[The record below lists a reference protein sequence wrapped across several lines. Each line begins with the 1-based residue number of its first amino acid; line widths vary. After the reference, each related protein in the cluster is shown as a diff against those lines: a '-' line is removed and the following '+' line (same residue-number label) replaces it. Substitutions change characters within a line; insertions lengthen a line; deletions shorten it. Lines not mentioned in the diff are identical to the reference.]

1 MCAGVC
7 RIVWNYLTLL
17 KPLYINLLR
26 VKSVRWQW
34 KHIHSF
40 TRGLLKSE
48 HTCLFLERSWRIWQL
63 ELYLA
68 LCRLVDDRSQVAPKA
83 LCAFLHIRQEG
94 QVISNYLI
102 LNTCSGDRCFYTNVR
117 ALKRVRSICLSM
129 CNAVCDGL
137 WGELYCSDC
146 LHVLLT
152 ILVSKMCFI
161 SFVISN
167 KIRNFANPIGK
178 L

>member
-1 MCAGVC
+1 MYAGEC
-7 RIVWNYLTLL
+7 MILWKHLTHL
-17 KPLYINLLR
+17 KPLCINLLR
-26 VKSVRWQW
+26 TKSVRWQW

-40 TRGLLKSE
+40 TRGLMKSG
-48 HTCLFLERSWRIWQL
+48 HTCLVLERSWRIWQL

-68 LCRLVDDRSQVAPKA
+68 LCRLVDDRSQVAPKT
-83 LCAFLHIRQEG
+83 LCAFLHIWQEG
-94 QVISNYLI
+94 QVFSNYLI
-102 LNTCSGDRCFYTNVR
+102 LNTSSSDRCFYTNVR
-117 ALKRVRSICLSM
+117 ALKRVRSIYLSM

-152 ILVSKMCFI
+152 ILVSKMWFI